1 MRGTVESDDLKGLN
15 DTMPVTT
22 LFGSTGML
30 GIAGVPPMGNFWSKL
45 IIIIAAVKAGYTG
58 IAVLCIVVAVITLGY
73 FLKLQRT
80 VYCNLTESPVKKEAP
95 KTLLVPMGILAF
107 MVFVSGVLLVPGI
120 REHTLDKAVAVM
132 ENFSYVDITI
142 GDNR

>member
-1 MRGTVESDDLKGLN
+1 
-15 DTMPVTT
+15 
-22 LFGSTGML
+22 
-30 GIAGVPPMGNFWSKL
+30 MGNFWSKL

-58 IAVLCIVVAVITLGY
+58 IAILCIVVAVITLGY